1 MSIDVA
7 PYHALPHSSVP
18 LFPAKPLMICSLL
31 FKAGG
36 KKKFRK
42 PAHME
47 KKNRVTQTGLQI
59 QVIFSDMFKW
69 KKYGRTSKM
78 RSIFPILLT

>member
-7 PYHALPHSSVP
+7 PHHAQPHSSVP

-31 FKAGG
+31 FKAG

-42 PAHME
+42 LAHME
-47 KKNRVTQTGLQI
+47 KKNQVTQTGLQSGHI
-59 QVIFSDMFKW
+59 Q
-69 KKYGRTSKM
+69 
-78 RSIFPILLT
+78 

>member
-36 KKKFRK
+36 KKKVQK
-42 PAHME
+42 TSSYGKE
-47 KKNRVTQTGLQI
+47 KSGHSDWSADSGHI
-59 QVIFSDMFKW
+59 Q
-69 KKYGRTSKM
+69 
-78 RSIFPILLT
+78 